1 VRAFRPFARSGP
13 RATLEGMAGRKRT
26 SPKAKKLGRKPGK
39 STQMRRGLHIIEALR
54 LSRLGLTLADL
65 AERFNVTEKT
75 VQRDLDVLEAEG
87 HAFRRVP
94 QSDGPQ
100 RILLL
105 DVPLK
110 PLQLSLRERYSLL
123 AVRRVFDALEHT
135 PLHEDVRSVFA
146 KIVQSMPVERRK
158 ELESFEERFV
168 FLPDAGLKS
177 YEDKHEVLDAL
188 LSGVLYRARVAY
200 VYRNAQGKTHGAEL
214 EPYSLVLYRQGL
226 YVVGRRVDQP
236 KARVFAVERF
246 VEATYRRGQS
256 FEVPADF
263 RVERFFEGAFGIF
276 QGGQPT
282 RVVIQFAA
290 SAAEAVRARVVHP
303 TQQLV
308 ETEDGGLVLHMEVE
322 NLQQVLPWVLS
333 WGAAARVLEP
343 ASLRAQ
349 VEDTA
354 RALLERPGLAQARP
368 RRTLGSERPA
378 V

>member
-1 VRAFRPFARSGP
+1 MAARKQSV
-13 RATLEGMAGRKRT
+13 
-26 SPKAKKLGRKPGK
+26 PKAGRKPGK
-39 STQMRRGLHIIEALR
+39 STQMRRGLQIIEALR
-54 LSRLGLTLADL
+54 LSRIGLTVAEL
-65 AERFNVTEKT
+65 AEQFKVSSKT
-75 VQRDLDVLEAEG
+75 VSRDLEVLETEG
-87 HAFRRVP
+87 HAFERVP
-94 QSDGPQ
+94 QDEGPL
-100 RILLL
+100 RVRLL

-123 AVRRVFDALEHT
+123 AARRVFDALEHT

-146 KIVQSMPVERRK
+146 KIAQSLPVERKK
-158 ELESFEERFV
+158 ELESFEQRFV
-168 FLPDAGLKS
+168 YLPDAGIKS

-200 VYRNAQGKTHGAEL
+200 VYRNAQGKTHSAEL

-226 YVVGRRVDQP
+226 YVVGRRADQA

-256 FEVPADF
+256 FEVPSDF

-276 QGGQPT
+276 QGGEST

-290 SAAEAVRARVVHP
+290 SAADAVRARVVHP
-303 TQQLV
+303 TQKLV
-308 ETEDGGLVLHMEVE
+308 DADDGGLTLHMEVE

-354 RALLERPGLAQARP
+354 RALLERPGLAQVRP